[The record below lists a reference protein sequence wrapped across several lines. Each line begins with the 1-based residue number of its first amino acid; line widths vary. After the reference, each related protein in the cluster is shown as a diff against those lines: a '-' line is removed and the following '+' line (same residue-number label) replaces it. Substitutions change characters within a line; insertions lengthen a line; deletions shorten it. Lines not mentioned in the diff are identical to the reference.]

1 MAVCAIGGIVKLQL
15 FGLVGFIVTEPNYL
29 EALFALPDK
38 GAPRQ
43 EIAPD
48 GVFLADGPVWD
59 FARKVLQV

>member
-1 MAVCAIGGIVKLQL
+1 
-15 FGLVGFIVTEPNYL
+15 VTEPNYL